1 MVPKIIAALKAFIT
15 GPFAL
20 SLGMA
25 FLVMIGI
32 AIGALVALKMDEA
45 ALQKQQAA
53 KAAAEE
59 AAKPPPP
66 PQRVVQAD
74 EGPNPFEP
82 LYVSLGEEI
91 LSPLPGKSRVLLI
104 ELELMTMR
112 GQLSEDLL
120 KEKRIPLRA
129 QALSI
134 LSELTVAEAQAE
146 DAQQRIAE
154 KIMRAINQTLK
165 NNLNVAPVQQVL
177 IKRYYVQ

>member
-25 FLVMIGI
+25 LLVMIGVG
-32 AIGALVALKMDEA
+32 IGALVVVKMDEA

-82 LYVSLGEEI
+82 LYVSLGDEI
-91 LSPLPGKSRVLLI
+91 LSPLPGRSRVLLI

-112 GQLSEDLL
+112 GKLSEDLL

-146 DAQQRIAE
+146 DAQQKIAE
-154 KIMRAINQTLK
+154 KIMSAINQTLK

>member
-25 FLVMIGI
+25 LLVMIGVG
-32 AIGALVALKMDEA
+32 IGALVAVKMDEA

-82 LYVSLGEEI
+82 LYVSLGDEI
-91 LSPLPGKSRVLLI
+91 LSPLPGRSRVLLI

-112 GQLSEDLL
+112 GKLSEDLL

-146 DAQQRIAE
+146 DAQQKIAE
-154 KIMRAINQTLK
+154 KIMSAINQTLK

>member
-1 MVPKIIAALKAFIT
+1 
-15 GPFAL
+15 
-20 SLGMA
+20 
-25 FLVMIGI
+25 
-32 AIGALVALKMDEA
+32 MDEA
-45 ALQKQQAA
+45 AIQKQQAA

-112 GQLSEDLL
+112 GKLSEDLL

-146 DAQQRIAE
+146 DAQQKIAE
-154 KIMRAINQTLK
+154 KIMSEINKKLK
-165 NNLNVAPVQQVL
+165 SNLNVAPVQQVL

>member
-25 FLVMIGI
+25 LLVMIGVG
-32 AIGALVALKMDEA
+32 IGALVVVKMDEA

-82 LYVSLGEEI
+82 LYVSLGDEI
-91 LSPLPGKSRVLLI
+91 LSPLPGRSRVLLI

-112 GQLSEDLL
+112 GKLSEDLL

-129 QALSI
+129 QTLSI

-146 DAQQRIAE
+146 NAQQKIAE
-154 KIMRAINQTLK
+154 KIMSAINQTLK

>member
-25 FLVMIGI
+25 LLVMIGVG
-32 AIGALVALKMDEA
+32 IGALVVVKMDEA

-82 LYVSLGEEI
+82 LYVSLGDEI
-91 LSPLPGKSRVLLI
+91 LSPLPGRSRVLLI

-112 GQLSEDLL
+112 GKLSEDLL

-146 DAQQRIAE
+146 DAQQKIAD
-154 KIMRAINQTLK
+154 KIMSAINQTLK

>member
-25 FLVMIGI
+25 LLVMIGVG
-32 AIGALVALKMDEA
+32 IGALVAVKMDEA

-66 PQRVVQAD
+66 PKRVVQPD

-82 LYVSLGEEI
+82 LYVSLGDEI
-91 LSPLPGKSRVLLI
+91 LSPLPGRSRVLLI

-112 GQLSEDLL
+112 GKLSEDLL

-134 LSELTVAEAQAE
+134 LSELTVAEAQAD
-146 DAQQRIAE
+146 DAQQKIAD
-154 KIMRAINQTLK
+154 KIMSAINQTLK

>member
-25 FLVMIGI
+25 LLVMIGI
-32 AIGALVALKMDEA
+32 AIGALVAAKMDEA
-45 ALQKQQAA
+45 AIQKQQAA

-91 LSPLPGKSRVLLI
+91 MSPLPGKSRVLLI

-112 GQLSEDLL
+112 GKLSEDLL

-146 DAQQRIAE
+146 DAQQKIAE
-154 KIMRAINQTLK
+154 KIMSEINKKLK
-165 NNLNVAPVQQVL
+165 SNLNVAPVQQVL

>member
-25 FLVMIGI
+25 LLVMIGI
-32 AIGALVALKMDEA
+32 AIGALVAVKMDEA
-45 ALQKQQAA
+45 AIQKQQAA

-112 GQLSEDLL
+112 GKLSEDLL

-146 DAQQRIAE
+146 DAQQKIAE

-165 NNLNVAPVQQVL
+165 SNLNVAPVQQVM

>member
-25 FLVMIGI
+25 LLIMIGI
-32 AIGALVALKMDEA
+32 AIGALVAAKMDEA
-45 ALQKQQAA
+45 AIQKQQAA

-112 GQLSEDLL
+112 GKLSEDLL

-146 DAQQRIAE
+146 DAQKQSQC
-154 KIMRAINQTLK
+154 RAGPTGSDKALLRTVITRLSKNQ
-165 NNLNVAPVQQVL
+165 NWHEDC
-177 IKRYYVQ
+177 